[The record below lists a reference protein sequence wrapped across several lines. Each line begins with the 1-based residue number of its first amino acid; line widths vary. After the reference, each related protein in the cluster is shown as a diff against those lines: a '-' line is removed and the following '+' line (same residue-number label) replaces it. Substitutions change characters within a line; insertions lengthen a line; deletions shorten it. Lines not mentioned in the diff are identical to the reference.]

1 MVIQVRVP
9 ISMLSGCDCLRS
21 RFTICFRLSISCEG
35 SLSCHCSGWCQWW
48 YCSDCYCS
56 RFTICLR
63 LCTLLSPPTHQLVV
77 KAVSLAIARDGASG
91 GVVRTV
97 TINKDGVTRKFYPGD
112 TLPLWHEE
120 MEPQNSLLDTLSAAS
135 PEPMVR
141 VPISMLSSC
150 DCLRKLHMRCAHC
163 WAQGEGVELCARGMA
178 QTGRSLVGRALMAT
192 L

>member
-1 MVIQVRVP
+1 MYVT
-9 ISMLSGCDCLRS
+9 IS
-21 RFTICFRLSISCEG
+21 TNTPISCEG

>member
-21 RFTICFRLSISCEG
+21 RFTICFRLCTLLSPPTHQLVVKAV
-35 SLSCHCSGWCQWW
+35 SLAIAQDGASGG
-48 YCSDCYCS
+48 S

-150 DCLRKLHMRCAHC
+150 DCLLVHTVGHKVRAWSCVHGVWLKLVVP
-163 WAQGEGVELCARGMA
+163 WLGEL
-178 QTGRSLVGRALMAT
+178 
-192 L
+192 